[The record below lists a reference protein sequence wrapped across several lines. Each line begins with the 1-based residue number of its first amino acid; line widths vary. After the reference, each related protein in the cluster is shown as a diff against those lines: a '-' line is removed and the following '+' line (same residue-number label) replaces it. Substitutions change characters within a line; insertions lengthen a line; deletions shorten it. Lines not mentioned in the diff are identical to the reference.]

1 MYLCKNKF
9 LNILLNILLLVV
21 LPCAGGILLYFYV
34 EYATLPILIIPGF
47 IAFLAGGIKNGSN
60 EIISR

>member
-21 LPCAGGILLYFYV
+21 LPCVGGILLYFYV
-34 EYATLPILIIPGF
+34 EYAILPILIIPGF
-47 IAFLAGGIKNGSN
+47 IAFLAGGMKNGSN
-60 EIISR
+60 MK

>member
-9 LNILLNILLLVV
+9 LNIFLNILLLVV

-34 EYATLPILIIPGF
+34 EYAILPILIIPGF
-47 IAFLAGGIKNGSN
+47 IAFFVGGMKNGGDMK
-60 EIISR
+60 